1 MEKQSEFYGELGEV
15 IGLSV
20 SSVSN
25 QDKQEH
31 SSLLIQLD
39 NLIIGTDNEISTLI
53 SPSEARRLAKALS
66 EFAEEADNQNFKR
79 LTRSFTIEVL

>member
-25 QDKQEH
+25 QDKQEY